1 MASKSAKFSVGL
13 FVIAGLIIC
22 VSVVLYFGLSNVL
35 SKAKIFAAYFDES
48 VQGLDKDSS
57 VKYRGV
63 AVGRVD
69 AIRVAPDNNLIEVLL
84 RIDPDLELNKN
95 VVAKLKSVGI
105 TGIMFVEL
113 DTLGPED
120 PSSSPELSF
129 KPDYPVINTKP
140 SDLKR
145 TFDTLDN
152 ILVQLNSLDVQG
164 ISDRA
169 KSTLDSLNTTI
180 NDLQMKEISQNI
192 QNTFKKLEE
201 ILSPDQW
208 QALMNTTQASGKSLE
223 QLIGNMNRT
232 VARLDKIA
240 TENEDELSRS
250 LKNFTASMENANRFL
265 SQGADLIEET
275 DETVQRVRRQVT
287 ATLQQ
292 LEQASRNLN
301 RTMEQVADQPSVLLF
316 SKPLPEER

>member
-22 VSVVLYFGLSNVL
+22 VSVILYFGLSDVL
-35 SKAKIFAAYFDES
+35 NKGKIFAAYFDES

-69 AIRVAPDNNLIEVLL
+69 AIRVAPDNNLIEVLFKTNK
-84 RIDPDLELNKN
+84 DLELNQKI
-95 VVAKLKSVGI
+95 VAQLKPVGI

-113 DTLGPED
+113 DTMGPED
-120 PSSSPELSF
+120 LKVSPKLSF
-129 KPDYPVINTKP
+129 KPHYPVIPTKP

-145 TFDTLDN
+145 TFDTLNN
-152 ILVQLNSLDVQG
+152 ILVQLNSLDVKG

-169 KSTLDSLNTTI
+169 KSTLDSLNATI
-180 NDLQMKEISQNI
+180 ADLQMKEISENI
-192 QNTFKKLEE
+192 QNTFKKLEQ

-232 VARLDKIA
+232 VGRLDKIA
-240 TENEDELSRS
+240 MENEDELSKA
-250 LKNFTASMENANRFL
+250 LKNFTTSMENASRFL
-265 SQGADLIEET
+265 SHGADLMEDT
-275 DETVQRVRRQVT
+275 DETVQKVRRQVT

-301 RTMEQVADQPSVLLF
+301 RTMEQVADQPSVLIF